1 MIWLRL
7 PYPTQEHS
15 SPLIPKLSVHPQP
28 TPLSTIHRLDEI
40 AEQNIAEGEG
50 AQQRKQTE
58 LLELF
63 NTPINFWGKV
73 VDEKGN
79 PVPDAT
85 VELGTADRPWETG
98 SSYKRTTD
106 SNGLFSIT
114 GVKGL
119 SISVDVSK
127 GGYYK
132 TSHSRGQFSYAQPSG
147 NKEPL
152 PMPDKPTVFDL
163 RKMGQVEPL
172 VQVDGFVKVPRNGA
186 PVEISFETGDTVAAG
201 QGDLR
206 VEAWTNDQVKDPGGH
221 YDWRCRISVPNGGL
235 TERKEEFAFEAPAN
249 GYRPSDEISM
259 PQTEERWSP
268 QVSREY
274 FVKLADGRYARIRF
288 EMVAGGDNFFTINS
302 YLNPK
307 PGSRNLECD
316 PTEPVA
322 VDN

>member
-7 PYPTQEHS
+7 PYPPQQHS
-15 SPLIPKLSVHPQP
+15 SPLIPNLSGNPQP
-28 TPLSTIHRLDEI
+28 TPLFTTHSSEEI
-40 AEQNIAEGEG
+40 LKQKLAEGEG
-50 AQQRKQTE
+50 AQQKQQAE

-79 PVPDAT
+79 PIPNAT

-98 SSYKRTTD
+98 SSYERTTD
-106 SNGLFSIT
+106 SNGLFAIT

-147 NKEPL
+147 NKGPL
-152 PMPDKPTVFDL
+152 PMPDNPIVFEL
-163 RKMGQVEPL
+163 RKMGQVESL

-186 PVEISFETGDTVAAG
+186 PIEITLETGHTVAAG
-201 QGDLR
+201 LGDLR
-206 VEAWTNDQVKDPGGH
+206 VEAWTNDQVKNPRGH

-235 TERKEEFAFEAPAN
+235 TERKEEFDFEAPAD
-249 GYRPSDEISM
+249 GYRPSDEINM
-259 PQTEERWSP
+259 PQTAERWSP

-288 EMVAGGDNFFTINS
+288 EMVAGGDNFFSISS

-307 PGSRNLECD
+307 PGSRNLESD
-316 PTEPVA
+316 PNDPIA